1 MALFA
6 TSDMLIT
13 VSGYKSWSTMRKMV
27 TSISYN
33 HETDKLTFE
42 QQFGSVLLGRT
53 ETEFSPKEVEK
64 IGRHLRTFWDQ

>member
-13 VSGYKSWSTMRKMV
+13 VSGYKSWSSMRKMV

-42 QQFGSVLLGRT
+42 
-53 ETEFSPKEVEK
+53 
-64 IGRHLRTFWDQ
+64 